1 MRKKLLFVAM
11 SVGLLL
17 FSACSKSA
25 DKETAVSF
33 KGGTITQKDIN
44 DQLKKIKGADSAIQ
58 QMVVERVYEN
68 KYGEKISAKD
78 IEKEFNKI
86 KEQAGKSFDSQLAKT
101 GNTEAD
107 LKRKIKQQLA
117 LKKGL
122 ETNVEVNQEKLQKI
136 WETFHPEVEVQ
147 QIKLKNE
154 EDAKKVK
161 KSLDEGEDFSKL
173 VKEKSTG
180 QKSNSN
186 DGKVTFHSHTSS
198 VPEEVKEA
206 SFKLSNGDISEIIPV
221 KNLMTKQ
228 TSYYIVKMIQNQ
240 EKGDDIGKY
249 SDELK
254 QIVIEKQL
262 SDQKFVKQ
270 SISQELKAANVKIK
284 DATLSNIM
292 DSLIHQENKQ
302 VPNKN
307 NENEKESKYKDSN
320 QKESKE

>member
-25 DKETAVSF
+25 EKETAVSF

-58 QMVVERVYEN
+58 QMVIKRVYDN
-68 KYGEKISAKD
+68 KYGEEITEKD

-86 KEQAGKSFDSQLAKT
+86 KEQAGKSFNSQLAKS
-101 GNTEAD
+101 GDTEAE

-117 LKKGL
+117 FKKGL
-122 ETNVEVNQEKLQKI
+122 ETNAEVNQEKIKKI
-136 WETFHPEVEVQ
+136 WETFHPEVKVQ
-147 QIKLKNE
+147 QIKFKNE
-154 EDAKKVK
+154 EDAKKAK
-161 KSLDEGEDFSKL
+161 QSLDEGEDFSKL
-173 VKEKSTG
+173 VKEKSID

-206 SFKLSNGDISEIIPV
+206 SFKLNNKDISDIIPV

-240 EKGDDIGKY
+240 EKGDDIEKY

-254 QIVIEKQL
+254 KIAIEKQL
-262 SDQKFVKQ
+262 ADQEFVKQ

-284 DATLSNIM
+284 DATLNNIM
-292 DSLIHQENKQ
+292 DSLIHQDKKQ
-302 VPNKN
+302 VPNKDN
-307 NENEKESKYKDSN
+307 KKEEESK
-320 QKESKE
+320 SKE

>member
-25 DKETAVSF
+25 EKETAVSF

-58 QMVVERVYEN
+58 QMVIKRVYEN
-68 KYGEKISAKD
+68 KYGEEITEKD

-86 KEQAGKSFDSQLAKT
+86 KEQAGKSFNSQLAKS
-101 GNTEAD
+101 GDTEAE

-117 LKKGL
+117 FKKGL
-122 ETNVEVNQEKLQKI
+122 ETNVEVNQEKIQKI
-136 WETFHPEVEVQ
+136 WETFHPEVKVQ
-147 QIKLKNE
+147 QIKFKNE
-154 EDAKKVK
+154 EDAKKAK
-161 KSLDEGEDFSKL
+161 QSLDEGEDFSKL
-173 VKEKSTG
+173 VKEKSID

-206 SFKLSNGDISEIIPV
+206 SFKLINKDISDIIPV

-240 EKGDDIGKY
+240 EKGDDIEKY

-254 QIVIEKQL
+254 KIAIEKQL
-262 SDQKFVKQ
+262 ADQEFVKQ
-270 SISQELKAANVKIK
+270 SISQELRAANVKIK
-284 DATLSNIM
+284 DATLNNIM
-292 DSLIHQENKQ
+292 DSLIHQEKKQ
-302 VPNKN
+302 VPNKDN
-307 NENEKESKYKDSN
+307 KKEEESK
-320 QKESKE
+320 SKE

>member
-1 MRKKLLFVAM
+1 MRKKFLFVTL

-25 DKETAVSF
+25 EKETAVSF

-58 QMVVERVYEN
+58 QMVIKRVYEN
-68 KYGEKISAKD
+68 KYGEEITEKD
-78 IEKEFNKI
+78 IQKEFNKI
-86 KEQAGKSFDSQLAKT
+86 KEQAGKSFNSQLAKS
-101 GNTEAD
+101 GDTEAE

-117 LKKGL
+117 FKKGL
-122 ETNVEVNQEKLQKI
+122 ETSVEINQEKLQKI
-136 WETFHPEVEVQ
+136 WETFHPEVKVQ
-147 QIKLKNE
+147 QIKFKNE
-154 EDAKKVK
+154 EDAKKAK
-161 KSLDEGEDFSKL
+161 QSLDEGEDFSKL
-173 VKEKSTG
+173 VKEKSID

-186 DGKVTFHSHTSS
+186 DGKMTFHSHTSS

-206 SFKLSNGDISEIIPV
+206 SFKLNNKDISDIIPV

-240 EKGDDIGKY
+240 EKGDDIEKY

-254 QIVIEKQL
+254 KIAIEKQL
-262 SDQKFVKQ
+262 ADQEFVKQ

-284 DATLSNIM
+284 DATLNNIM
-292 DSLIHQENKQ
+292 DSLIHQEKKQ
-302 VPNKN
+302 VPNKDN
-307 NENEKESKYKDSN
+307 KKEEESKSKD
-320 QKESKE
+320 